1 MNISDNTGLDTYQYQ
16 VIVSETSGNCPVTST
31 PVTLT
36 VTPYQT
42 TTVSCGTS
50 TQSSVTFDWTTV
62 TGATG
67 YDLSYTING
76 GAAQTVNNVN
86 AITYQVTGLNQ
97 GDIVDITVTP
107 LGTGCYTPANGSC
120 TAETCSQAIA
130 NFNFN
135 PTKLTNSN
143 PTCSFINLSSNANS
157 FYWDFGDGTTSN
169 DSTPTHTFTID
180 GDAEFNILLIAQNDS
195 NCNDTIIKKIKVEEE
210 FIYYVPNTF
219 TPDGDKFNNEF
230 KPVFHSGY
238 DSQNYT
244 MYIFDR
250 WGELVFETHDINEG
264 WKGLYGTNG
273 VIAQDGIY
281 TWKIEC
287 KHRLTDD
294 IEIAMGSLNLL
305 R

>member
-1 MNISDNTGLDTYQYQ
+1 MIF
-16 VIVSETSGNCPVTST
+16 VIGIDHRSAPLVIREDLYKRRADIMHFWKNVFPRDGSV
-31 PVTLT
+31 LT
-36 VTPYQT
+36 TCNRIEIY
-42 TTVSCGTS
+42 
-50 TQSSVTFDWTTV
+50 
-62 TGATG
+62 
-67 YDLSYTING
+67 
-76 GAAQTVNNVN
+76 
-86 AITYQVTGLNQ
+86 
-97 GDIVDITVTP
+97 GDCKD
-107 LGTGCYTPANGSC
+107 
-120 TAETCSQAIA
+120 
-130 NFNFN
+130 
-135 PTKLTNSN
+135 
-143 PTCSFINLSSNANS
+143 
-157 FYWDFGDGTTSN
+157 
-169 DSTPTHTFTID
+169 
-180 GDAEFNILLIAQNDS
+180 
-195 NCNDTIIKKIKVEEE
+195 EEE

-273 VIAQDGIY
+273 VIAQDGVY